1 MQVGGI
7 AAIVTGGASGLG
19 GATAKALADNGARV
33 FALDLPAAIEK
44 APSVDGVSY
53 VAADVTDPA
62 QVSAAVEEAAGGSE
76 PLRVAV
82 SCAGI
87 GPSARILSRKGPHD
101 LDLFRKVVEIN
112 LIGTFNVLT
121 LAAAAIAQ
129 TPPDDRGQRGVVINT
144 ASIAGYEGQIGQV
157 AYAASKSGV
166 IGLNLPAARDLAS
179 SGIRVMTIAPG
190 IVDTPMLA
198 TVSEEFRA
206 ALADGIPFPKRL
218 AMPEEFANLALSIIA
233 QDYLNGE
240 VIRMDGALR
249 MAPR

>member
-1 MQVGGI
+1 MQI
-7 AAIVTGGASGLG
+7 SETAAIVTGGASGLG
-19 GATAKALADNGARV
+19 GATAEALAKNGARV
-33 FALDLPAAIEK
+33 FALDLPAAIEN
-44 APSVDGVSY
+44 APAVSGLTY

-62 QVSAAVEEAAGGSE
+62 QVSAAVETAAGSGV
-76 PLRVAV
+76 PLRVVV

-129 TPPDDRGQRGVVINT
+129 TEPDANGQRGVAINT
-144 ASIAGYEGQIGQV
+144 ASIAAYEGQIGQV
-157 AYAASKSGV
+157 AYAASKGGV
-166 IGLNLPAARDLAS
+166 LGLNLPAARDLAS

-198 TVSEEFRA
+198 TVSDEFRA
-206 ALADGIPFPKRL
+206 TLAEGIPFPKRL
-218 AMPEEFANLALSIIA
+218 GRAEEFASLALTIISH
-233 QDYLNGE
+233 DYLNGE

-249 MAPR
+249 MTPR